1 MLHGVEKQR
10 RMIDILHDVEGFD
23 FYLTGSRYFGTES
36 SDSDWDFFT
45 TDSEVLRDWL
55 RVCGFKRI
63 TAGDRDYPGQDNQQ
77 ELIDIYKHPEGVDV
91 QIVQDVVKKQI
102 VQSAIKE
109 SGIFN
114 SPYLSNLLS
123 DRLWKRE
130 IWRSFYRLFNVGML

>member
-63 TAGDRDYPGQDNQQ
+63 TA
-77 ELIDIYKHPEGVDV
+77 E
-91 QIVQDVVKKQI
+91 
-102 VQSAIKE
+102 E